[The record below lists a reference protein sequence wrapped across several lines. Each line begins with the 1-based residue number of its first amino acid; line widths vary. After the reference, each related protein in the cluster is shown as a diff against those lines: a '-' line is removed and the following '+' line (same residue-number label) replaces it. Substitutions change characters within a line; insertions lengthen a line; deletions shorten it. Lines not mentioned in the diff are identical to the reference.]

1 MYEYDGYKYFLLVV
15 DGFSSKV
22 FVRPLK
28 TKDSLTVSKALEDIF
43 TEFNSQIYVF
53 ETDRGTEFKGPCKA
67 LFKKWSV
74 IYKVKFGANKAF
86 MSENYI
92 KIVKKKLY
100 MSLRGTLS
108 QDWIKFL
115 KITVNALNKT
125 PTPRIGF
132 LTPNS
137 ITSEIDSVRVQNA
150 KKAHNIEILEEG
162 NFKKELQNQKD
173 FDESKTAA
181 KFKINDYVYLD
192 FNQKLFD
199 KSFDVAVKKL

>member
-15 DGFSSKV
+15 DGFSSKI

-43 TEFNSQIYVF
+43 KEFNSQIYVF

-108 QDWIKFL
+108 QDWIKL
-115 KITVNALNKT
+115 LEITVNALNKT

-132 LTPNS
+132 LKPNS
-137 ITSEIDSVRVQNA
+137 IQSEIDSVKIQEA
-150 KKAHNIEILEEG
+150 KKAHKIKIFEED
-162 NFKKELQNQKD
+162 NFKKQLKNQKD
-173 FDESKTAA
+173 FYESTTQQ
-181 KFKINDYVYLD
+181 FKINDYVYLD

-199 KSFDVAVKKL
+199 KSFDVAVKL

>member
-1 MYEYDGYKYFLLVV
+1 MYEYDGYKYFLLLV
-15 DGFSSKV
+15 DGFSSKI

-43 TEFNSQIYVF
+43 KEFNSQIYVF

-108 QDWIKFL
+108 QDWIKL
-115 KITVNALNKT
+115 LEITVNALNKT

-137 ITSEIDSVRVQNA
+137 INSEIDSVKIQEA
-150 KKAHNIEILEEG
+150 KKAHNIKILKED
-162 NFKKELQNQKD
+162 NFKKQLKNQKD
-173 FDESKTAA
+173 FYESTTQ

-199 KSFDVAVKKL
+199 KSFDVAVKL